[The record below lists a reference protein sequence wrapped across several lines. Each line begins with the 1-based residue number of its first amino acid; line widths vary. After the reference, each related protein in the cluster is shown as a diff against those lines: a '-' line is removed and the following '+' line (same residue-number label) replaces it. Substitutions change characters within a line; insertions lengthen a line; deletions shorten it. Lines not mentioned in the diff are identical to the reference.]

1 MTTDI
6 HQALKSRVLVLDG
19 AMGTM
24 VQRYKLEEADF
35 RGDRFMGFSYN
46 LKGNNDLLVLTK
58 PQVIREIHDAY
69 LEAGADIIETDTF
82 NANRI
87 SLSDYHLEDL
97 AYEINVA
104 AARLAKESTARFTR
118 RDEDKPRWVAGSIGP
133 TSKTASMSPDV
144 QNPAYRAVSF
154 DDLYYAYR
162 EQARGLLDGGVD
174 ILMVETIFDT
184 LNAKAALI
192 AVFDEINER
201 TPEQQSS
208 LIPDQGSAPTGQDGR
223 IPVIA
228 SVTISDKSGR
238 TLSGQTLEAFLFSI
252 IHFDLFA
259 IGINCSLGAEE
270 LRPYVEELS
279 TKAPFPVIVYPNAGL
294 PNQFGEYDQSP
305 EEMAGYIR
313 DFLEN
318 RFVNMVGGCCGTTPE
333 HIRQFADLAKDAP
346 LRPIPERAHE
356 LRLSGLEPLTIFKGS
371 NFINIGERT
380 NVSGSR
386 KFARLIRDEKY
397 EEALSVARQQVESGA
412 QVIDISMDEA
422 MLDAEKA
429 MVNFLNMAASDPDVA
444 RVPIM
449 IDSSKFTVIH
459 EALKCIQGKPIVNSI
474 SLKEGEDAFR
484 EHAAILRKFGAATV
498 IMAFDEAGQATTL
511 DRRIEIASRAYRILT
526 RELFFPPEDIIF
538 DPNILTVA
546 TGIEE
551 HANYAVEFLHAVK
564 WIKEN
569 LPYAH
574 VSGGISNLS
583 FSFRGNDPL
592 REAMHSAFLF
602 HAIKAG
608 LDMGIVNAGALP
620 VYDEIPKMLLK
631 LVEDVILNRR
641 KDGTERLL
649 AYADQ
654 VTGSGKKEETGA
666 EWRSLPVVER
676 LRHSL
681 VKGNDE
687 FIDQDIDEA
696 MPLYNLALKIIEG
709 PLMDGMNQ
717 VGDLFGSGKMF
728 LPQVVKSA
736 RVMKKAVAR
745 LTPRLESE
753 KAELKGSPRNNG
765 KILLATVKGD
775 VHDIG
780 KNIVGVVLACNN
792 YEVIDLGVMVPADRI
807 LAAARDHNVDVVG
820 LSGLITPSLEEMV
833 HMAKEMDRLKFTIP
847 LLIGGATTSD
857 IHTAVKIEPYYHHSV
872 IHVKDASKAVGVVS
886 NLLSAEAKK
895 DFTGSVKKKYEGI
908 RNTYDKK
915 ASYSYIS
922 IGDAR
927 KNKLKTEW
935 APTTIYKS
943 QIIGNKVFYDYSL
956 EEIAEYIDWTFF
968 FHAWKMNGKYPAILT
983 DPVKGAEA
991 TKLFNDAR
999 RLLNEITG
1007 KKMLIAR
1014 GVIGLYPC
1022 NSTGDDIEV
1031 YADESCSEVL
1041 TTFRF
1046 LRNQQLKDSG
1056 QPNLCL
1062 ADFVAPKESGIVDYM
1077 GGFAVTT
1084 GLGVEEWVSRFEQEL
1099 DDYQAIL
1106 IKILADRLAEAFAEL
1121 MHARV
1126 RKEFWG
1132 YAAVE
1137 KLDVPAM
1144 IREEYQGI
1152 RPAPG
1157 YPACPDHSEK
1167 RTLFDL
1173 LDAEGK
1179 VAIKLTENY
1188 AMYPAASVSGF
1199 YFSHPL
1205 AQYFNLGRISKDQL
1219 VEYAKRKSL
1228 SFDLAEK
1235 LLNTNLN
1242 F

>member
-1 MTTDI
+1 
-6 HQALKSRVLVLDG
+6 
-19 AMGTM
+19 
-24 VQRYKLEEADF
+24 
-35 RGDRFMGFSYN
+35 
-46 LKGNNDLLVLTK
+46 
-58 PQVIREIHDAY
+58 
-69 LEAGADIIETDTF
+69 
-82 NANRI
+82 
-87 SLSDYHLEDL
+87 
-97 AYEINVA
+97 
-104 AARLAKESTARFTR
+104 
-118 RDEDKPRWVAGSIGP
+118 
-133 TSKTASMSPDV
+133 
-144 QNPAYRAVSF
+144 
-154 DDLYYAYR
+154 
-162 EQARGLLDGGVD
+162 
-174 ILMVETIFDT
+174 MVETIFDT

-192 AVFDEINER
+192 AVFDEIDER
-201 TPEQQSS
+201 APRNSS
-208 LIPDQGSAPTGQDGR
+208 GNITGSDAPF
-223 IPVIA
+223 PVIA
-228 SVTISDKSGR
+228 SVTISDNSGR
-238 TLSGQTLEAFLFSI
+238 TLSGQTLEAFLYSI

-259 IGINCSLGAEE
+259 IGLNCSLGAAE
-270 LRPYVEELS
+270 LRPYIEELS
-279 TKAPFPVIVYPNAGL
+279 ALAPFPVIAYPNAGL

-305 EEMAGYIR
+305 AEMAEHIK
-313 DFLEN
+313 DFLDN
-318 RFVNMVGGCCGTTPE
+318 RFVNLIGGCCGTNPD
-333 HIRQFADLAKDAP
+333 HISKLASLAKNA
-346 LRPIPERAHE
+346 LVREVPERSHE
-356 LRLSGLEPLTIFKGS
+356 LRLSGLEPLSIFKGS

-386 KFARLIRDEKY
+386 KFARLIKEEKY

-429 MVNFLNMAASDPDVA
+429 MVNFLNMVASDPDVA

-449 IDSSKFTVIH
+449 IDSSKFSVIH
-459 EALKCIQGKPIVNSI
+459 AGLKCIQGKSIVNSI
-474 SLKEGEDAFR
+474 SLKEGEQAFR
-484 EHAAILRKFGAATV
+484 EHATMLRKFGAATV
-498 IMAFDEAGQATTL
+498 IMAFDEEGQATSL
-511 DRRIEIASRAYRILT
+511 DRRIVIASRAYRILT
-526 RELFFPPEDIIF
+526 QELHFPPEDIIF

-546 TGIEE
+546 TGIDE

-564 WIKEN
+564 WIKDN
-569 LPYAH
+569 LPYAS

-592 REAMHSAFLF
+592 REAMHSAFLY

-654 VTGSGKKEETGA
+654 VTDSGKREETEA
-666 EWRSLPVVER
+666 EWRSLPVVDR
-676 LRHSL
+676 LKHSL
-681 VKGNDE
+681 VKGNAE

-696 MPLYNLALKIIEG
+696 MPLFALALKIIEG

-745 LTPRLESE
+745 LTPRLEEE
-753 KAELKGSPRNNG
+753 KAALKGSPQNNG
-765 KILLATVKGD
+765 RVLLATVKGD

-792 YEVIDLGVMVPADRI
+792 YEVIDLGVMIPADKI
-807 LAAARDHNVDVVG
+807 LAAAKEQNVDVIG

-833 HMAKEMDRLKFTIP
+833 HVAKEMERLHFTIP

-857 IHTAVKIEPYYHHSV
+857 IHTAVKIEPHYFHSV

-886 NLLSAEAKK
+886 NLLSKEVKK
-895 DFTGSVKKKYEGI
+895 EYTESIKKKYEGI

-915 ASYSYIS
+915 ADHSYVSLA
-922 IGDAR
+922 DAR
-927 KNKLKTEW
+927 KNHLRADWKTVQVCR
-935 APTTIYKS
+935 P
-943 QIIGNKVFYDYSL
+943 QFIGNKVFYDYSL
-956 EEIAEYIDWTFF
+956 EDIAKYIDWTFF

-983 DPVKGAEA
+983 DPVKGKEA
-991 TKLFNDAR
+991 TKLFNDAQA
-999 RLLNEITG
+999 LLKEITG

-1014 GVIGLYPC
+1014 GVVGLYPC

-1031 YADESCSEVL
+1031 YADETCTSVL

-1046 LRNQQLKDSG
+1046 LRNQQLKDPG

-1062 ADFVAPKESGIVDYM
+1062 ADFVAPKKSGVVDYI
-1077 GGFAVTT
+1077 GGFAVTA
-1084 GLGVEEWVSRFEQEL
+1084 GLGVEEWVMQYEQEL
-1099 DDYQAIL
+1099 DDYDAIL
-1106 IKILADRLAEAFAEL
+1106 IKVLADRLAEAFAEL
-1121 MHARV
+1121 MHERV

-1132 YAAVE
+1132 YAKYE
-1137 KLDVPAM
+1137 HLDVVSL

-1157 YPACPDHSEK
+1157 YPACPEHSEK

-1173 LDAEGK
+1173 LEADK
-1179 VAIKLTENY
+1179 KIDIQLTENY
-1188 AMYPAASVSGF
+1188 AMYPGASVSGF
-1199 YFSHPL
+1199 YFSHPFS
-1205 AQYFNLGRISKDQL
+1205 QYFNLGRVSKDQL
-1219 VEYAKRKSL
+1219 INYAKRKNMPL
-1228 SFDLAEK
+1228 EQIEK

-1242 F
+1242 Y

>member
-6 HQALKSRVLVLDG
+6 YSAIKSRVLVLDG

-24 VQRYKLEEADF
+24 VQRYKLEEYDF
-35 RGDRFMGFSYN
+35 RGSRFKDFAYN

-58 PQVIREIHDAY
+58 PGVIREIHEAY

-97 AYEINVA
+97 AYEINLA
-104 AARLAKESTARFTR
+104 AARLAKEATAKFTLLAS
-118 RDEDKPRWVAGSIGP
+118 DKPRWVAGSIGP

-154 DDLYYAYR
+154 DDLYNAYR

-192 AVFDEINER
+192 AVFDEINAR
-201 TPEQQSS
+201 TPAHKGS
-208 LIPDQGSAPTGQDGR
+208 LADHLPGR

-228 SVTISDKSGR
+228 SVTISDNSGR

-270 LRPYVEELS
+270 LRPYIEELS
-279 TKAPFPVIVYPNAGL
+279 VKAPFPVIAYPNAGL

-305 EEMAGYIR
+305 VEMAGYIK
-313 DFLEN
+313 DFLDN
-318 RFVNMVGGCCGTTPE
+318 GFVNMVGGCCGTNPE
-333 HIRQFADLAKDAP
+333 HIRRFAELAMDAAV
-346 LRPIPERAHE
+346 RPVPVRAHE

-386 KFARLIRDEKY
+386 KFARLIKEEKY

-429 MVNFLNMAASDPDVA
+429 MVNFLNMVASDPDVA

-449 IDSSKFTVIH
+449 IDSSKFSVIH
-459 EALKCIQGKPIVNSI
+459 AGLKCIQGKPIVNSI
-474 SLKEGEDAFR
+474 SLKEGEAAFR
-484 EHAAILRKFGAATV
+484 EHATLLRKFGAATV
-498 IMAFDEAGQATTL
+498 IMAFDEEGQATTL
-511 DRRIEIASRAYRILT
+511 DRRIAIATRAYRILT
-526 RELFFPPEDIIF
+526 QELGFPPEDIIF

-546 TGIEE
+546 TGIDE
-551 HANYAVEFLHAVK
+551 HANYAVEFLNAVK

-569 LPYAH
+569 LPYVS

-583 FSFRGNDPL
+583 FSFRGNDAL
-592 REAMHSAFLF
+592 REAMHSAFLY
-602 HAIKAG
+602 HAIRAG

-654 VTGSGKKEETGA
+654 VTDSGKKEETEA
-666 EWRSLPVVER
+666 EWRSLPVAER

-681 VKGNDE
+681 IKGNAE

-696 MPLYNLALKIIEG
+696 MPQFDLALKIIEG

-745 LTPRLESE
+745 LTPRLEAE
-753 KAELKGSPRNNG
+753 KADLKGSPRNNG

-792 YEVIDLGVMVPADRI
+792 YEVIDLGVMIPADKI
-807 LAAARDHNVDVVG
+807 LAAAREHNVDVLG

-833 HMAKEMDRLKFTIP
+833 HVAKEMERQKFTIP

-857 IHTAVKIEPYYHHSV
+857 IHTAVKIEPFYSQSV

-895 DFTGSVKKKYEGI
+895 DFTGSIKRKYERI

-915 ASYSYIS
+915 ADYSYIP
-922 IGDAR
+922 IAEAR
-927 KNKLKTEW
+927 KNKLKIDWETSG
-935 APTTIYKS
+935 IYKPKFT
-943 QIIGNKVFYDYSL
+943 GNKVFIDYSL
-956 EEIAEYIDWTFF
+956 EEIAPYIDWTFF

-991 TKLFNDAR
+991 TKLFNDAQ
-999 RLLNEITG
+999 RLLKEITG

-1022 NSTGDDIEV
+1022 NSTGDDVEV
-1031 YADESCSEVL
+1031 YADESRSNVL

-1046 LRNQQLKDSG
+1046 LRNQQLKDPG

-1062 ADFVAPKESGIVDYM
+1062 ADYIAPKESGIIDYM
-1077 GGFAVTT
+1077 GGFAVTA
-1084 GLGVEEWVSRFEQEL
+1084 GLGVEEWVSRFEKEM
-1099 DDYQAIL
+1099 DDYNSIL
-1106 IKILADRLAEAFAEL
+1106 VKILADRLAEAFAEL

-1132 YAAVE
+1132 YAKDE
-1137 KLDVPAM
+1137 QLDVFSM

-1157 YPACPDHSEK
+1157 YPACPEHSEK
-1167 RTLFDL
+1167 RTLFNL
-1173 LDAEGK
+1173 LDAEQK
-1179 VAIKLTENY
+1179 VNIHLTENY
-1188 AMYPAASVSGF
+1188 AMYPGASVSGF

-1205 AQYFNLGRISKDQL
+1205 ARYFNLGRISKDQL
-1219 VEYAKRKSL
+1219 TEYAKRKNFSVEH
-1228 SFDLAEK
+1228 AEK

-1242 F
+1242 Y

>member
-1 MTTDI
+1 
-6 HQALKSRVLVLDG
+6 
-19 AMGTM
+19 
-24 VQRYKLEEADF
+24 
-35 RGDRFMGFSYN
+35 
-46 LKGNNDLLVLTK
+46 LTRIQH
-58 PQVIREIHDAY
+58 PVSSIRHP
-69 LEAGADIIETDTF
+69 
-82 NANRI
+82 
-87 SLSDYHLEDL
+87 
-97 AYEINVA
+97 V
-104 AARLAKESTARFTR
+104 
-118 RDEDKPRWVAGSIGP
+118 
-133 TSKTASMSPDV
+133 SP
-144 QNPAYRAVSF
+144 
-154 DDLYYAYR
+154 
-162 EQARGLLDGGVD
+162 
-174 ILMVETIFDT
+174 
-184 LNAKAALI
+184 
-192 AVFDEINER
+192 
-201 TPEQQSS
+201 
-208 LIPDQGSAPTGQDGR
+208 

-228 SVTISDKSGR
+228 SVTISDNSGR

-259 IGINCSLGAEE
+259 IGVNCSLGAAE
-270 LRPYVEELS
+270 LRPYIEELS
-279 TKAPFPVIVYPNAGL
+279 VKAPFPVIAYPNAGL

-305 EEMAGYIR
+305 VEMASFIR
-313 DFLEN
+313 DFLDN
-318 RFVNMVGGCCGTTPE
+318 RFLNLLGGCCGTTPE
-333 HIRQFADLAKDAP
+333 HIREFVELAKNAAV
-346 LRPIPERAHE
+346 RIVPEKLHE

-386 KFARLIRDEKY
+386 KFARLIKEEKY

-429 MVNFLNMAASDPDVA
+429 MVNFLNMVSSDPDVA
-444 RVPIM
+444 RVPVM
-449 IDSSKFTVIH
+449 IDSSKFSVIH
-459 EALKCIQGKPIVNSI
+459 AGLKCIQGKPIVNSI
-474 SLKEGEDAFR
+474 SLKEGEGAFR
-484 EHAAILRKFGAATV
+484 EHAVLLRKFGAATV
-498 IMAFDEAGQATTL
+498 IMAFDEEGQATTL
-511 DRRIEIASRAYRILT
+511 DRRITIATRAYNILT
-526 RELFFPPEDIIF
+526 QELDFPPEDIIF
-538 DPNILTVA
+538 DPNILTIA
-546 TGIEE
+546 TGIDD
-551 HANYAVEFLHAVK
+551 HVNYAVEFLNAVR

-569 LPYAH
+569 LPYAQ

-583 FSFRGNDPL
+583 FSFRGNDAL
-592 REAMHSAFLF
+592 REAMHSAFLY

-641 KDGTERLL
+641 KDSTERLL

-654 VTGSGKKEETGA
+654 VTDSGKKEETEAG
-666 EWRSLPVVER
+666 WRSLPVIER
-676 LRHSL
+676 LRYSL
-681 VKGNDE
+681 IKGNAE

-696 MPLYNLALKIIEG
+696 MPLFNLALKIIEG

-753 KAELKGSPRNNG
+753 KAALKGSPQNNG

-792 YEVIDLGVMVPADRI
+792 YEVIDLGVMIPADKI
-807 LAAARDHNVDVVG
+807 LAAAKEHNADVIG

-833 HMAKEMDRLKFTIP
+833 HVAKEMERLKFTIP

-857 IHTAVKIEPYYHHSV
+857 IHTAVKIEPHYSQCV

-886 NLLSAEAKK
+886 NLLSAEAKA
-895 DFTGSVKKKYEGI
+895 DFTNSIKKKYEGI
-908 RNTYDKK
+908 RGTYDKK
-915 ASYSYIS
+915 ASYSYVTLPV
-922 IGDAR
+922 AR
-927 KNKLKTEW
+927 KNKLKIDWGT
-935 APTTIYKS
+935 YKI
-943 QIIGNKVFYDYSL
+943 QRPQFIGNKVFFDYSL
-956 EEIAEYIDWTFF
+956 EEIANYIDWTFF
-968 FHAWKMNGKYPAILT
+968 FHAWKMNGKYPAILQ

-999 RLLNEITG
+999 RLLKEITG

-1031 YADESCSEVL
+1031 YSDENRSKVL

-1046 LRNQQLKDSG
+1046 LRNQQLKEPG

-1062 ADFVAPKESGIVDYM
+1062 ADYIAPKESGIVDYL
-1077 GGFAVTT
+1077 GGFAVTA
-1084 GLGVEEWVSRFEQEL
+1084 GLGVEEWVTRFEREL
-1099 DDYQAIL
+1099 DDYNAIL
-1106 IKILADRLAEAFAEL
+1106 VKVLADRLAEAFAEL
-1121 MHARV
+1121 MHERV

-1132 YAAVE
+1132 YAKDE
-1137 KLDVPAM
+1137 QLDVFAM

-1157 YPACPDHSEK
+1157 YPACPEHSEK

-1173 LDAEGK
+1173 LEADRK
-1179 VAIKLTENY
+1179 VDIQLTENY

-1205 AQYFNLGRISKDQL
+1205 SQYFNLGRISKDQL
-1219 VEYAKRKSL
+1219 VDYAKRKSF
-1228 SFDLAEK
+1228 SFDHAEK

>member
-1 MTTDI
+1 MNRMMNNI
-6 HQALKSRVLVLDG
+6 YNAIKSRVLVLDG

-24 VQRYKLEEADF
+24 VQRYKLEESDF
-35 RGDRFMGFSYN
+35 RGERFKDFAYN

-58 PQVIREIHDAY
+58 PYVIREIHEAY

-87 SLSDYHLEDL
+87 SLADYHLEDL
-97 AYEINVA
+97 AYEINLA
-104 AARLAKESTARFTR
+104 AAKLAREAIAGFTR
-118 RDEDKPRWVAGSIGP
+118 LPSDKPRWVAGSIGP

-154 DDLYYAYR
+154 DDLYHAYR
-162 EQARGLLDGGVD
+162 EQARGLLDGGAD

-192 AVFDEINER
+192 AVFDEINDRKNLKSE
-201 TPEQQSS
+201 SS
-208 LIPDQGSAPTGQDGR
+208 V
-223 IPVIA
+223 PVIA
-228 SVTISDKSGR
+228 SVTISDNSGR
-238 TLSGQTLEAFLFSI
+238 TLSGQTLEAFLYSI

-259 IGINCSLGAEE
+259 VGLNCSLGAAE
-270 LRPYVEELS
+270 LRPYIEELS
-279 TKAPFPVIVYPNAGL
+279 AKAPFPIIAYPNAGL

-305 EEMAGYIR
+305 VEMAGYIK
-313 DFLEN
+313 DFLDN
-318 RFVNMVGGCCGTTPE
+318 RFVNMVGGCCGTNPE
-333 HIRQFADLAKDAP
+333 HIRGFVKLAKDAFV
-346 LRPIPERAHE
+346 RQVPERAHE

-386 KFARLIRDEKY
+386 KFARLIKEEKY

-429 MVNFLNMAASDPDVA
+429 MVNFLNMVASDPDVA

-449 IDSSKFTVIH
+449 IDSSKFSVIH
-459 EALKCIQGKPIVNSI
+459 AGLKCIQGKPIVNSI

-484 EHAAILRKFGAATV
+484 EHAVLLRKFGAATV
-498 IMAFDEAGQATTL
+498 IMAFDEDGQATTL
-511 DRRIEIASRAYRILT
+511 DRRITIATRAYNILT
-526 RELFFPPEDIIF
+526 QELNFPPEDIIF

-551 HANYAVEFLHAVK
+551 HSNYAVEFLNAVR

-569 LPYAH
+569 LPYAR

-592 REAMHSAFLF
+592 REAMHSAFLY

-654 VTGSGKKEETGA
+654 VTDSGKKEEIEA
-666 EWRSLPVVER
+666 QWRSLPVAER
-676 LRHSL
+676 LRYSL
-681 VKGNDE
+681 IKGNAE

-696 MPLYNLALKIIEG
+696 MPLFDIALKIIEG

-745 LTPRLESE
+745 LTPRLEAE

-765 KILLATVKGD
+765 KVLLATVKGD

-792 YEVIDLGVMVPADRI
+792 YEVIDLGVMIPADKI
-807 LAAARDHNVDVVG
+807 LAAAKELNVDVVG

-833 HMAKEMDRLKFTIP
+833 HVAKEMERLNFTIP

-857 IHTAVKIEPYYHHSV
+857 IHTAVKIEPHYSQSV

-895 DFTGSVKKKYEGI
+895 DFTDAIKKKYEGI

-915 ASYSYIS
+915 ADYSYIS
-922 IGDAR
+922 LADAR
-927 KNKLKTEW
+927 KNKLKIDWESTK
-935 APTTIYKS
+935 IYKPRF
-943 QIIGNKVFYDYSL
+943 IREKVFFDYSL
-956 EEIAEYIDWTFF
+956 EEIAKYIDWTFF

-991 TKLFNDAR
+991 TKLFNDAQ
-999 RLLNEITG
+999 RLLKEITG

-1014 GVIGLYPC
+1014 GIIGLYPC
-1022 NSTGDDIEV
+1022 NSIGDDVEV
-1031 YADESCSEVL
+1031 YADETRTTVL

-1046 LRNQQLKDSG
+1046 LRNQQLKEAG

-1062 ADFVAPKESGIVDYM
+1062 ADYIAPKESGIIDYM
-1077 GGFAVTT
+1077 GGFAVTA
-1084 GLGVEEWVSRFEQEL
+1084 GLGVEEWVSRYEQEL
-1099 DDYQAIL
+1099 DDYNSIL
-1106 IKILADRLAEAFAEL
+1106 VKILADRLAEAFAEL
-1121 MHARV
+1121 MHHRV
-1126 RKEFWG
+1126 RKEFWE
-1132 YAAVE
+1132 YDKE
-1137 KLDVPAM
+1137 EQLDVFAM

-1157 YPACPDHSEK
+1157 YPACPEHSEK

-1173 LDAEGK
+1173 LEADK
-1179 VAIKLTENY
+1179 KIDIQLTENY
-1188 AMYPAASVSGF
+1188 AMYPGASVSGF

-1205 AQYFNLGRISKDQL
+1205 AQYFNLGRISKDQ
-1219 VEYAKRKSL
+1219 VIDYAKRKRF
-1228 SFDLAEK
+1228 SFELTEK

-1242 F
+1242 Y